1 MSKIFLLC
9 FAHHLPSKPVVF
21 TDDYWSWLPGSQAC
35 STEDLLLHVP
45 WSQHL
50 SALPPRTIRATG
62 DNFVQ
67 LVHEISEVLQLGF
80 NGVEPSKSFFV
91 AQLGVCVWLILRSKL
106 VLQHGEAKE
115 SGIACVR
122 SDHVAWINCHRPRFT
137 RKLFA
142 DTRSM
147 SQI

>member
-1 MSKIFLLC
+1 MIQIPKIYETLAKSRSEFRASFLFIIVRQKTRNEIGAPMSKIFLLC

-45 WSQHL
+45 CHSTYQIL

-67 LVHEISEVLQLGF
+67 LVHDISEVLQLG
-80 NGVEPSKSFFV
+80 
-91 AQLGVCVWLILRSKL
+91 QLKFMELSHPIFCPTVGMG
-106 VLQHGEAKE
+106 H
-115 SGIACVR
+115 
-122 SDHVAWINCHRPRFT
+122 
-137 RKLFA
+137 
-142 DTRSM
+142 
-147 SQI
+147 